1 MAQYLTAWLPE
12 YAARQDLRESTY
24 AFYDGL
30 LRNHLLP
37 ALGRIRLQDLR
48 ADHIAPV
55 IHVADGAA
63 RSRLHR
69 YTLLNRALADAV
81 LKNLIAVNPC
91 DRVERPKKGQSVEKR
106 ALTEDEIHALL
117 TAAHSFRG
125 AARLELPIAV
135 LVTTGLRIGEF
146 LALRWS
152 DVDLGAGQFTVRR
165 TARTY
170 SGRGTVYSDP
180 KTAHGRRT
188 IELSAKIID
197 LLQRHRVKQHEERL
211 QLGPI
216 WTNNDLVF
224 PSRVGT
230 PWDAKNFYRDYRAL
244 VDTRSGIA
252 QPNEINVHTL
262 RHTAATIWIKAG
274 VEIFTVSRRR
284 GHSDAAFTMNRY
296 GHLVPGMQGTAAQ
309 ALDHLFA

>member
-1 MAQYLTAWLPE
+1 MRCSLLISPPSVG
-12 YAARQDLRESTY
+12 LRASGSLE
-24 AFYDGL
+24 
-30 LRNHLLP
+30 HP
-37 ALGRIRLQDLR
+37 AEGERIRVDRVGPNPLR
-48 ADHIAPV
+48 ACPACGWI
-55 IHVADGAA
+55 G
-63 RSRLHR
+63 S
-69 YTLLNRALADAV
+69 TRA
-81 LKNLIAVNPC
+81 
-91 DRVERPKKGQSVEKR
+91 
-106 ALTEDEIHALL
+106 
-117 TAAHSFRG
+117 
-125 AARLELPIAV
+125 
-135 LVTTGLRIGEF
+135 LRIGEF
-146 LALRWS
+146 LALRWL
-152 DVDLGAGQFTVRR
+152 DIDLGAGQFTVRR

-252 QPNEINVHTL
+252 RPNEINVHTL

-274 VEIFTVSRRR
+274 VEIFTVSPRL